1 MKINKVA
8 PYEGELIWLGEMRS
22 GKSQKGNEWQS
33 IDFTIRYSDG
43 EKDRHMTFNAFGAE
57 KVGQLMTLPMNSRI
71 RVTWMPD
78 SREYNGKWWIK
89 NSAIEIEQVEDKK
102 ELTGTLLPDGA
113 ELHPGTQAPTF
124 PNTKPVSGGDDADL
138 PF

>member
-8 PYEGELIWLGEMRS
+8 PYEGELIWLGEVRS

-33 IDFTIRYSDG
+33 VDFTIRYSDG

-57 KVGQLMTLPMNSRI
+57 KVGQLMALSMNSRI
-71 RVTWMPD
+71 RVTWYPD

-89 NSAIEIEQVEDKK
+89 NSVIEIESVEEKK
-102 ELTGTLLPDGA
+102 ETGTILPNGA
-113 ELHPGTQAPTF
+113 QLHPRTQAPTF
-124 PNTKPVSGGDDADL
+124 PNATIDDGDGENDL
-138 PF
+138 PW

>member
-33 IDFTIRYSDG
+33 VDFTIRYSDG
-43 EKDRHMTFNAFGAE
+43 EKDKHMTFNAFGAE
-57 KVGQLMTLPMNSRI
+57 KVGQLMSTPMNSRI
-71 RVTWMPD
+71 RVTWYPD

-89 NSAIEIEQVEDKK
+89 NSVIEIESVEEKK
-102 ELTGTLLPDGA
+102 ETGTILPNGA
-113 ELHPGTQAPTF
+113 QLHPRTQAPTF
-124 PNTKPVSGGDDADL
+124 PNATIDDGDGENDL
-138 PF
+138 PW

>member
-33 IDFTIRYSDG
+33 VDFTIRYSDG
-43 EKDRHMTFNAFGAE
+43 EKDRYMTFNAFGAE
-57 KVGQLMTLPMNSRI
+57 KVGQLMETPMNSRI
-71 RVTWMPD
+71 RVAWHPD

-89 NSAIEIEQVEDKK
+89 NSVIDIELVEEKK
-102 ELTGTLLPDGA
+102 ETTGTLLPGGA
-113 ELHPGTQAPTF
+113 KLHPRTQAPTF
-124 PNTKPVSGGDDADL
+124 PNAKLDEGEEDNDL
-138 PF
+138 PW

>member
-33 IDFTIRYSDG
+33 VDFTIRYSDG

-57 KVGQLMTLPMNSRI
+57 KVGQLMALPLNSRI
-71 RVTWMPD
+71 RVTWYPD

-89 NSAIEIEQVEDKK
+89 NSVIEIESVEEKK
-102 ELTGTLLPDGA
+102 ATGTILPNGA
-113 ELHPGTQAPTF
+113 QLHPRTQAPTF
-124 PNTKPVSGGDDADL
+124 PNATIDDGDGENDL
-138 PF
+138 PW